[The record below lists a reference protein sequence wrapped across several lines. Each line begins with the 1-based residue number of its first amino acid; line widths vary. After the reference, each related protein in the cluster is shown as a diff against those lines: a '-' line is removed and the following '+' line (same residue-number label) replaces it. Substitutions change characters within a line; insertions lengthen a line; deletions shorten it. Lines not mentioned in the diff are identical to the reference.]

1 LTANTFWK
9 WAFWTCAVVV
19 LVLSLAPAAPE
30 LPTTGW
36 DKSNHF
42 LGFITLAVLGLQGYP
57 KRGSALFAGLLLFG
71 GLIEILQS
79 FTTYRLAEWIDWFAD
94 GIGVTAGYALDLTR
108 RRFSSLRP

>member
-1 LTANTFWK
+1 LIANRLWKWTFWLCTV
-9 WAFWTCAVVV
+9 AV

-57 KRGSALFAGLLLFG
+57 KRSTALFVGLLLFG

-79 FTTYRLAEWIDWFAD
+79 FTTYRLAEWLDWFAD
-94 GIGVTAGYALDLTR
+94 GVGVMAGYALDLTL
-108 RRFSSLRP
+108 RRFPSLRP